1 MKNDTLL
8 AFREVSMRFDRGDGR
23 ATRIL
28 EQASLELPAG
38 SSVALV
44 GPSGSGK
51 STLLHLAAGILTP
64 TSGQVFLAGQEISGL
79 SEVERT
85 ILRRENLG
93 LVFQFFH
100 LLPHL
105 SVAENIALPAWVAS
119 VPMSRVEERLDHLL
133 DRVGLAD
140 RRDDAVGK
148 LSGGEMQRIAICRA
162 LLLKPRV
169 VLADEP
175 TGSLDEKTGRAIMD
189 LLLELV
195 ADEAGSLLYVT
206 HDNHLAA
213 RAGSIWNLHE
223 GRVSA
228 EARA

>member
-1 MKNDTLL
+1 MNNDAIL
-8 AFREVSMRFDRGDGR
+8 AFQDVSMHFDRGEG
-23 ATRIL
+23 ASTRIL
-28 EQASLELPAG
+28 EQANLELPAA

-64 TSGQVFLAGQEISGL
+64 TSGRVFLAGKEISALG
-79 SEVERT
+79 EVERT
-85 ILRRENLG
+85 VLRRDNLG

-119 VPMSRVEERLDHLL
+119 APMNELDGRLDLL
-133 DRVGLAD
+133 LQRVGLAD

-189 LLLELV
+189 LLLEMV
-195 ADEAGSLLYVT
+195 ADEGGSLLYVT
-206 HDNHLAA
+206 HDNDLAA
-213 RAGSIWNLHE
+213 RAASLWNLHE
-223 GRVSA
+223 GRVA
-228 EARA
+228 TEARA